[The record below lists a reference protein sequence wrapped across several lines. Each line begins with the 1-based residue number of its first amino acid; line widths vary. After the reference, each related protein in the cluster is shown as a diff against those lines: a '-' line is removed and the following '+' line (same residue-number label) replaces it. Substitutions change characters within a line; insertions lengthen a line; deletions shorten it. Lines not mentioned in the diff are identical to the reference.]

1 VFGFSRV
8 QRESLEAASNALV
21 AGKTDSCR
29 SWALRALHRARE
41 QYDSAGKADAYL
53 LLSRAEFIDSRASS
67 SHEFSALALRCA
79 EALHDP
85 YRAAESLELQS
96 CTASLLGWTEL
107 AASSAKQSI
116 RLRGE
121 RPDLLA
127 LANSYNYLAVAT
139 AWGGCF
145 ADADGLF
152 SQSAVVASES
162 RSPDQRFQPLVNQC
176 FSQLLNIHEHLR
188 AQPCAD
194 HREVDMDLL
203 HRRFEDCR
211 QMLLSGQTGV
221 LNQGMQELVGLL
233 LVTLGCQVSLLT
245 GDLDTAHSYLQ
256 ACRSRANRLPKTHW
270 ARALHWW
277 ADFEHARTS
286 QDHRRERLSRNA
298 MQVSARTGEH
308 RPLLLL
314 ARTGG

>member
-1 VFGFSRV
+1 MSGFSRV
-8 QRESLEAASNALV
+8 QRETLEVASNALV

-29 SWALRALHRARE
+29 SWALRALYSARE
-41 QYDSAGKADAYL
+41 KNDGAGKADAYL

-67 SHEFSALALRCA
+67 SHELSALALRCA

-85 YRAAESLELQS
+85 SRAAESLELQS

-107 AASSAKQSI
+107 AASSAKESI
-116 RLRGE
+116 RLRGQY
-121 RPDLLA
+121 PDFLA

-139 AWGGCF
+139 AWEGDF
-145 ADADGLF
+145 ANADGLF
-152 SQSAVVASES
+152 SKSALIVSES

-176 FSQLLNIHEHLR
+176 FAQLLNIHEHLR
-188 AQPCAD
+188 AQPYAD
-194 HREVDMDLL
+194 HRDVDMDML
-203 HRRFEDCR
+203 HGRFEDCR
-211 QMLLSGQTGV
+211 QMLLAGQTGA
-221 LNQGMQELVGLL
+221 LNQGMQELVALL
-233 LVTLGCQVSLLT
+233 LVTLGCQVSLLF

-270 ARALHWW
+270 ARSLHWW
-277 ADFEHARTS
+277 ADVEHTRTS
-286 QDHRRERLSRNA
+286 KDHRRECLSRNA

>member
-1 VFGFSRV
+1 MSGFSRV
-8 QRESLEAASNALV
+8 QRETVEAASNALA

-41 QYDSAGKADAYL
+41 QNNSAGKADAYL

-67 SHEFSALALRCA
+67 SHGLSALALRCA
-79 EALHDP
+79 EAIHDP
-85 YRAAESLELQS
+85 HRAAESLELQS
-96 CTASLLGWTEL
+96 CTATLLGWTEL
-107 AASSAKQSI
+107 AASSAKESL
-116 RLRGE
+116 RLRGQH
-121 RPDLLA
+121 PDFLA

-139 AWGGCF
+139 AWGGDF

-152 SQSAVVASES
+152 SESAVIAGES

-176 FSQLLNIHEHLR
+176 FSQLLNIQANLR
-188 AQPCAD
+188 VQPCAVPRD
-194 HREVDMDLL
+194 VDMDLL
-203 HRRFEDCR
+203 HSRFEDCR
-211 QMLLSGQTGV
+211 QMLLAGQTGV
-221 LNQGMQELVGLL
+221 LNQGMQELVSLL
-233 LVTLGCQVSLLT
+233 LVTLGCQVSLLI
-245 GDLDTAHSYLQ
+245 GDLESAHSYLQ

-286 QDHRRERLSRNA
+286 RDHRRERLSRNA
-298 MQVSARTGEH
+298 MQESARTGEH